1 MSDELTIQPQVQQK
15 SNAVPYAAGG
25 AIIGGLAGA
34 LSPVGVTKPKYAS
47 YEDILKESEDTFK
60 SQIEKGGEAKGVWE
74 AAKEHAEKVKN
85 AEAEYDKKVQ
95 EIKDA
100 NTSKAGAL
108 PEDNLVAKQLKDAQ
122 TKYDAELKKLVQ
134 AEEKK
139 LGSAKT
145 VSSMPTPDEMR
156 LGIKGEDAAKVGS
169 DWKYYDE
176 TLKPNYEAEI
186 KKVKTVAG
194 TPGNAEY
201 VKAKN
206 GLNNYKTA
214 IEDYYNAVA
223 DAAAEKDPKEKV
235 KKERDLR
242 KKLDSI
248 VENEYKELSE
258 AEIKAKAFRDG
269 KMQEATKKYSKLR
282 PDYIDPKTGKK
293 YVFRDGVSLK
303 QLKKADAARV
313 DALRDTLA
321 EEIKSTS
328 SEYSAAKAELKNF
341 EGQKTFQKLNKK
353 GNQSGSYVCELSD
366 INGKDAVK
374 TYKHELEVVEN
385 LTDPKKAKKIKPSDI
400 TDLQTKYGLNPKDIN
415 ENGQIKNKIIA
426 RLSLAEQYAEKLKTV
441 EGAMGG
447 QSRISAYK
455 ADMDKA
461 VNTNADVKAAAKKIK
476 NMAKKYGINVDTVAD
491 ADVSAKAKEAAQKA
505 IEGKQ
510 VAADLKIA
518 TENAVKEAEKLGI
531 KDGELT
537 AKGKQLLEELGSKEN
552 YTTKVKNAAKEA
564 IEKDLGKIKT
574 PNKLVNGLI
583 AGTALALVGL
593 GIGSS
598 MKKDQV

>member
-25 AIIGGLAGA
+25 AIVGGLAGA

-60 SQIEKGGEAKGVWE
+60 SQIEKGGDAKGVWE

-108 PEDNLVAKQLKDAQ
+108 PEDNEVAKQLKDAQ
-122 TKYDAELKKLVQ
+122 TKYDAELEKLVQ

-145 VSSMPTPDEMR
+145 VSSLPTPDEMR
-156 LGIKGEDAAKVGS
+156 LGIKGDDAAKVGK
-169 DWKYYDE
+169 DWKFYDE

-214 IEDYYNAVA
+214 IENYYNAVA
-223 DAAAEKDPKEKV
+223 DAAAEKDPKQKV
-235 KKERDLR
+235 KKERGLGKR
-242 KKLDSI
+242 LDSI
-248 VENEYKELSE
+248 VENEYKYSADADL
-258 AEIKAKAFRDG
+258 KAKAFKEG
-269 KMQEATKKYSKLR
+269 KMREAKGRFSSLTA
-282 PDYIDPKTGKK
+282 DYTDPKTGKK
-293 YVFRDGVSLK
+293 YVFNDGVSLK
-303 QLKKADAARV
+303 QLKKADVARV

-321 EEIKSTS
+321 EEIKATS
-328 SEYSAAKAELKNF
+328 SEYSAVKAELKNF
-341 EGQKTFQKLNKK
+341 EGQKAFQEYNKK
-353 GNQSGSYVCELSD
+353 GNKSGSYVCELSD

-374 TYKHELEVVEN
+374 TYKHELEVVEK
-385 LTDPKKAKKIKPSDI
+385 LADPKKAKKIKPSDI

-415 ENGQIKNKIIA
+415 ENGQIKNKITA

-476 NMAKKYGINVDTVAD
+476 NMAKRYGINVDTVAD

-510 VAADLKIA
+510 VAADLKTA

-598 MKKDQV
+598 MKKDQA

>member
-34 LSPVGVTKPKYAS
+34 LSPVGAKKPKYAS

-122 TKYDAELKKLVQ
+122 TKYDAEFKKLVQ

-194 TPGNAEY
+194 TSGNAEY

-248 VENEYKELSE
+248 VKNEYKELSE

-269 KMQEATKKYSKLR
+269 KMQEATKRYSKLR
-282 PDYIDPKTGKK
+282 PDYTDPKTGKK

-321 EEIKSTS
+321 EEIKATS

-353 GNQSGSYVCELSD
+353 GNPSGSYVCELSD

-374 TYKHELEVVEN
+374 TYKHELEVVEK
-385 LTDPKKAKKIKPSDI
+385 LADPKKAKKIKPSDI
-400 TDLQTKYGLNPKDIN
+400 TALQTKYGLNPKDIN
-415 ENGQIKNKIIA
+415 ENGQIRNKITA
-426 RLSLAEQYAEKLKTV
+426 RLSLAEQYAEKLKAV

-455 ADMDKA
+455 AEMDKA
-461 VNTNADVKAAAKKIK
+461 VNTNADVKAAARKIK

-505 IEGKQ
+505 IESKQ

-518 TENAVKEAEKLGI
+518 TENAVMEAEKLGI

-598 MKKDQV
+598 MKKDQA